1 MQFQERKRWLFFGL
15 PFTFTT
21 YRVTEEYI
29 TVKSGLLR
37 QKEDD
42 CYMYKIVDTRLVRSL
57 PERFF
62 GLGTVGVLRGDT
74 TDPVLHL
81 KHIRHSKEIKN
92 FILAASGGTAHE
104 EKDAPDPEYRRP
116 GPRPC
121 AHGCGW
127 RRDSGP
133 SAGASLRSLRRQKIR
148 WFLLKKTGSGF
159 FYFMTGSG
167 VWLAVR
173 LRIRKDG
180 DCPLFS
186 WSSVHVRKRARRAA
200 IKAHNPVG

>member
-62 GLGTVGVLRGDT
+62 GLGTVECFGGDT

-92 FILAASGGTAHE
+92 FILAASE
-104 EKDAPDPEYRRP
+104 EQRTKKEDAPDPEYRRP

-121 AHGCGW
+121 THGCGW

-133 SAGASLRSLRRQKIR
+133 SAGASLRSLRRQKNPLVPAEEDRQRIFLFYD
-148 WFLLKKTGSGF
+148 WFGRMAGCQVADPEGRRLPPFFVEFCTCSKKSP
-159 FYFMTGSG
+159 
-167 VWLAVR
+167 A
-173 LRIRKDG
+173 
-180 DCPLFS
+180 
-186 WSSVHVRKRARRAA
+186 SSHKGA
-200 IKAHNPVG
+200 

>member
-62 GLGTVGVLRGDT
+62 GLGTVECFGGDT

-81 KHIRHSKEIKN
+81 KALPFRLTAQELLLEPFYSHSRSQRN
-92 FILAASGGTAHE
+92 LLMFFS
-104 EKDAPDPEYRRP
+104 
-116 GPRPC
+116 
-121 AHGCGW
+121 
-127 RRDSGP
+127 
-133 SAGASLRSLRRQKIR
+133 SALLLHLFYAIVCINYMQFLHCFQLVFYF
-148 WFLLKKTGSGF
+148 FLLFLLFLQFCIIVFVHFPYVFSC
-159 FYFMTGSG
+159 
-167 VWLAVR
+167 VR
-173 LRIRKDG
+173 LRNISCK
-180 DCPLFS
+180 CIAMLFS
-186 WSSVHVRKRARRAA
+186 LL
-200 IKAHNPVG
+200 

>member
-62 GLGTVGVLRGDT
+62 GLGTVECFGGDT

-92 FILAASGGTAHE
+92 FILAASE
-104 EKDAPDPEYRRP
+104 EQRTKKKTLQTQNIGDRGR
-116 GPRPC
+116 GP
-121 AHGCGW
+121 ATHGCGW

-133 SAGASLRSLRRQKIR
+133 SAGASLRSLRRQKNPLVPAEEDRQRIFLFYD
-148 WFLLKKTGSGF
+148 WFGRMAGCQVADPEGRRLPPFFVEFCTCSKKSP
-159 FYFMTGSG
+159 
-167 VWLAVR
+167 A
-173 LRIRKDG
+173 
-180 DCPLFS
+180 
-186 WSSVHVRKRARRAA
+186 SSHKGA
-200 IKAHNPVG
+200 

>member
-62 GLGTVGVLRGDT
+62 GLGTVECFGGDT

-92 FILAASGGTAHE
+92 FILAASE
-104 EKDAPDPEYRRP
+104 EQRTKKKTLQTQNIGDRGRGPAPMDVDGDGIPDPPPEHH
-116 GPRPC
+116 C
-121 AHGCGW
+121 DH
-127 RRDSGP
+127 
-133 SAGASLRSLRRQKIR
+133 
-148 WFLLKKTGSGF
+148 
-159 FYFMTGSG
+159 
-167 VWLAVR
+167 
-173 LRIRKDG
+173 
-180 DCPLFS
+180 
-186 WSSVHVRKRARRAA
+186 
-200 IKAHNPVG
+200 

>member
-62 GLGTVGVLRGDT
+62 GLGTDGVLRGRYD
-74 TDPVLHL
+74 
-81 KHIRHSKEIKN
+81 
-92 FILAASGGTAHE
+92 
-104 EKDAPDPEYRRP
+104 
-116 GPRPC
+116 
-121 AHGCGW
+121 
-127 RRDSGP
+127 
-133 SAGASLRSLRRQKIR
+133 
-148 WFLLKKTGSGF
+148 GSGTSLKTYPPF
-159 FYFMTGSG
+159 Q
-167 VWLAVR
+167 
-173 LRIRKDG
+173 G
-180 DCPLFS
+180 DQELYSCGF
-186 WSSVHVRKRARRAA
+186 
-200 IKAHNPVG
+200 

>member
-62 GLGTVGVLRGDT
+62 GLGTVECFGGDT

-92 FILAASGGTAHE
+92 FILAASE
-104 EKDAPDPEYRRP
+104 EQRTKKKARP
-116 GPRPC
+116 
-121 AHGCGW
+121 
-127 RRDSGP
+127 
-133 SAGASLRSLRRQKIR
+133 IR
-148 WFLLKKTGSGF
+148 NHR
-159 FYFMTGSG
+159 M
-167 VWLAVR
+167 
-173 LRIRKDG
+173 
-180 DCPLFS
+180 
-186 WSSVHVRKRARRAA
+186 
-200 IKAHNPVG
+200 

>member
-62 GLGTVGVLRGDT
+62 GLGTVECFGGDT

-81 KHIRHSKEIKN
+81 SAIPRRSRTLFLRLLRNSARRKRRSRPRISATGAAALHPWMWMETGFRTFRRSITAIIKK
-92 FILAASGGTAHE
+92 T
-104 EKDAPDPEYRRP
+104 KK
-116 GPRPC
+116 
-121 AHGCGW
+121 
-127 RRDSGP
+127 
-133 SAGASLRSLRRQKIR
+133 SAGS
-148 WFLLKKTGSGF
+148 
-159 FYFMTGSG
+159 
-167 VWLAVR
+167 
-173 LRIRKDG
+173 
-180 DCPLFS
+180 C
-186 WSSVHVRKRARRAA
+186 
-200 IKAHNPVG
+200 